1 VVRLL
6 RATRNSNFYPVHMLK
21 EIANY
26 NYGGGGGDESTIR
39 IVLIQNAPHFS
50 DAEVYDV

>member
-6 RATRNSNFYPVHMLK
+6 RAIRNTNFYPVNILK

-26 NYGGGGGDESTIR
+26 NYGGGGGEKSTNK
-39 IVLIQNAPHFS
+39 IVLIENAGHFGDS
-50 DAEVYDV
+50 